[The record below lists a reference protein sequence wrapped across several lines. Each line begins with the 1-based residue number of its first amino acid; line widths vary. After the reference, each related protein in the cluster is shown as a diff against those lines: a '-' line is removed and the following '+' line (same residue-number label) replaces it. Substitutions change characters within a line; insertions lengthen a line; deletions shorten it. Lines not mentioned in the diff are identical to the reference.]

1 MPLMWN
7 VDIITFLPQI
17 YPSILGES
25 LIGKALERKNWDLN
39 ILDICNFK
47 NGNSHHID
55 DTPYGGGA
63 GMVLRP
69 DIASKA
75 IDTALNRLPDAKRC
89 VIYPSPAGKPFVQSM
104 AQHWSQTDGLIFL
117 CGRFEGVDERII
129 SHYNITEVSLGDF
142 ILCGGDVAAMAMIET
157 TVRLLPDTV
166 GDKVSLDDESFVDNL
181 LEYPQYT
188 RPSDWN
194 GHRVPDVLL
203 SGNHRA
209 IAQWRSEQAEKR
221 TYERRSDLWNKYCHL
236 KKTDK

>member
-1 MPLMWN
+1 
-7 VDIITFLPQI
+7 
-17 YPSILGES
+17 
-25 LIGKALERKNWDLN
+25 
-39 ILDICNFK
+39 
-47 NGNSHHID
+47 
-55 DTPYGGGA
+55 
-63 GMVLRP
+63 
-69 DIASKA
+69 
-75 IDTALNRLPDAKRC
+75 
-89 VIYPSPAGKPFVQSM
+89 M
-104 AQHWSQTDGLIFL
+104 AQEWSQTDGLIFL

-181 LEYPQYT
+181 LEYP
-188 RPSDWN
+188 SDWN
-194 GHRVPDVLL
+194 GYKVPDVLL

-221 TYERRSDLWNKYCHL
+221 TYERRPDLWNKYCHL